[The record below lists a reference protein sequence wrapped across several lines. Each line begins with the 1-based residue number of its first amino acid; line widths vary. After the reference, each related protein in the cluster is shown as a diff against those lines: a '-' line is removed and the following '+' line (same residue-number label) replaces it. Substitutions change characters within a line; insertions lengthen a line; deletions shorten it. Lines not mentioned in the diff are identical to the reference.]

1 MYNLLCRYPELELL
15 PAAQDMGIGVIP
27 YMPLAGG
34 LLAGKKKSEEG
45 SRTAEVEGEYGF
57 NVSEN
62 KMFKDFSML
71 CAELGEKEH
80 IVAIAW
86 TLHNPAVTSAIV
98 GIRTLGHLENIDR
111 AAELKLEPA
120 VLEKLNEIFDINKG
134 RPLRPKPAPEAF
146 AW

>member
-45 SRTAEVEGEYGF
+45 SRTAQVEGEYGF
-57 NVSEN
+57 SLQNQ
-62 KMFKDFSML
+62 MFEDFSKL

-80 IVAIAW
+80 VVAIAW
-86 TLHNPAVTSAIV
+86 TLHNEAVTSAIV
-98 GIRTLGHLENIDR
+98 GVRTLRHLEGLER
-111 AAELKLEPA
+111 AVET
-120 VLEKLNEIFDINKG
+120 
-134 RPLRPKPAPEAF
+134 
-146 AW
+146 